1 MKVKRLLSSA
11 ISAVILTASIG
22 IMPVGAEEGA
32 LNLSDYYE
40 TSFASGS
47 TGEIKNAYDGDLTTV
62 WQSNRNGK
70 YYVSYQVFDAGEGM
84 FFDLKSAKMTASDA
98 TSNLIYMGTNSD
110 KILQEP
116 AMLADDNVTDL
127 RGGDDAAYQEFSK
140 LYEAKI
146 LGSTAMNSSF
156 EAENRLKG
164 KYRYLRW

>member
-1 MKVKRLLSSA
+1 
-11 ISAVILTASIG
+11 
-22 IMPVGAEEGA
+22 
-32 LNLSDYYE
+32 
-40 TSFASGS
+40 
-47 TGEIKNAYDGDLTTV
+47 
-62 WQSNRNGK
+62 
-70 YYVSYQVFDAGEGM
+70 
-84 FFDLKSAKMTASDA
+84 
-98 TSNLIYMGTNSD
+98 MGTNSD

-164 KYRYLRW
+164 KLLLSTLISAVTVSPVSALNMLSPFFLNTLFIFSLSNGFALLKSST

>member
-70 YYVSYQVFDAGEGM
+70 YYVSYQVFDAGEEM

-98 TSNLIYMGTNSD
+98 TSNLIYM
-110 KILQEP
+110 
-116 AMLADDNVTDL
+116 
-127 RGGDDAAYQEFSK
+127 
-140 LYEAKI
+140 
-146 LGSTAMNSSF
+146 
-156 EAENRLKG
+156 
-164 KYRYLRW
+164 

>member
-1 MKVKRLLSSA
+1 
-11 ISAVILTASIG
+11 
-22 IMPVGAEEGA
+22 
-32 LNLSDYYE
+32 
-40 TSFASGS
+40 
-47 TGEIKNAYDGDLTTV
+47 
-62 WQSNRNGK
+62 
-70 YYVSYQVFDAGEGM
+70 
-84 FFDLKSAKMTASDA
+84 
-98 TSNLIYMGTNSD
+98 MGTNSD

-164 KYRYLRW
+164 KYRYLIVAANPGGKAWATANIKEFAIYGEITETVKWRAIQ